1 MNTEPT
7 QASSVDEQV
16 PLIENLDTET
26 LVMAALSYAGPLLL
40 VPLLVKRDQSF
51 VQYHLRQG
59 IVLFGL
65 YLAIQ
70 IVMSM
75 FMFTMLMW
83 PVMNI
88 VNLGILVLMILGVVN
103 VVKKQEKALP
113 LIGSLASYIKL

>member
-1 MNTEPT
+1 MNTEST
-7 QASSVDEQV
+7 QTSSVDEQV

-65 YLAIQ
+65 YLVIQ

-103 VVKKQEKALP
+103 VVKKQEAALP